1 MITAKVKVA
10 PQGGLKFGDIN
21 AFTWFICVDDW
32 EDYLFL
38 KTDSELAVAFYLH
51 GDETNGLEFYFDAD
65 DPVRPATK
73 VNIEAEV
80 E

>member
-1 MITAKVKVA
+1 MITAKVKVV

-21 AFTWFICVDDW
+21 AFTWFICVGW

-38 KTDSELAVAFYLH
+38 KTGDDSAVGFYLH
-51 GDETNGLEFYFDAD
+51 GSEVFGQEFWFAGT
-65 DPVRPATK
+65 DPVWPATK